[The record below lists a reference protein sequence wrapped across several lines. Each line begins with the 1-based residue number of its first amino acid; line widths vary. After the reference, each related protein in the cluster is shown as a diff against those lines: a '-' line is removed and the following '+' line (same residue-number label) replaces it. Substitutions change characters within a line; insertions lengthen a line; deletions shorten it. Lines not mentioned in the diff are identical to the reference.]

1 MLNLDGSMRDDV
13 EKAAEVSRRLVP
25 LRDRL
30 AELQAEERQIEGQIA
45 ECMRELAV
53 ATGSHA
59 AVVFVGTDSA
69 SRILAVLRHQ
79 PDRIFS
85 PAEVADI
92 LDIPNGQERANL
104 RLLLSRM
111 ARDGRA
117 ARAGYGRYRAVP
129 AT

>member
-1 MLNLDGSMRDDV
+1 MLDLDDAMRDDV
-13 EKAAEVSRRLVP
+13 EKAAAVSRRLVP

-30 AELQAEERQIEGQIA
+30 AELHAEEREIEAQIA

-59 AVVFVGTDSA
+59 AVAFVGTDPA
-69 SRILAVLRHQ
+69 TRILAVLHRQ

-117 ARAGYGRYRAVP
+117 A
-129 AT
+129 